1 MKNIKILSIVM
12 LLVFI
17 IPTIALAATYVGNL
31 NSYKFHYQGCRM
43 ANKMKQSNR
52 IYFENRQDE
61 VNRGMTPCGICRP

>member
-52 IYFENRQDE
+52 IYFENRQDA